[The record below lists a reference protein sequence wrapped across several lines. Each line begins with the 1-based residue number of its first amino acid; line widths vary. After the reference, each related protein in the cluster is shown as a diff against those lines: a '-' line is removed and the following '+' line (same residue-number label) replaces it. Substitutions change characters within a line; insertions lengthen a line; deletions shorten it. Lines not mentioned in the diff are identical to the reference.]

1 MAPHAPHQALQ
12 CSADEALK
20 VSGILTQP
28 HGLDKRQT
36 SCRDGGG
43 QDTHHEGPRGAS
55 MEASRLPVPSGC
67 RGPSP
72 AQLQL
77 RGRGLG
83 A

>member
-1 MAPHAPHQALQ
+1 MAWTNARLPA
-12 CSADEALK
+12 
-20 VSGILTQP
+20 GM
-28 HGLDKRQT
+28 
-36 SCRDGGG
+36 GGG

-67 RGPSP
+67 RGTSP